1 MSDRPPT
8 TWYELLPP
16 AARPDRRFV
25 LKAAVGVGT
34 MLSTLPPAAAQSA
47 QSLLDGYKPT
57 YFNPAEWAFVRAACA
72 RLIPSDGDGP
82 GAIEAQVPVFIDR
95 QMAGDFGKG
104 TDWCMV
110 GPHDPN
116 ADPLL
121 GFQSPLPPAQIYR
134 EGIAA
139 VDEWCRKEKGK
150 PFAELD
156 APAQD
161 DVLKSLQ
168 AKKIQL
174 KPELRDF
181 FTFLLQNTK
190 EGFFADPM
198 YGGNYK
204 MAGWKHIGF
213 PGARGSFLEWAND
226 KGKPY
231 PLGPVS
237 INGERA

>member
-1 MSDRPPT
+1 MNDKPPT
-8 TWYELLPP
+8 TWRELTPP

-25 LKAAVGVGT
+25 LKAAVGGGT
-34 MLSTLPPAAAQSA
+34 MLSVLGLASA
-47 QSLLDGYKPT
+47 QTPQAMLDDYTPA
-57 YFNPAEWAFVRAACA
+57 YFKADEWAFVRAACA
-72 RLIPSDGDGP
+72 RLIPSEGDGP

-95 QMAGDFGKG
+95 QMAGDFGKAS
-104 TDWCMV
+104 DWCMI
-110 GPHDPN
+110 GPHN
-116 ADPLL
+116 ADADPRL
-121 GFQSPLPPAQIYR
+121 GFQSPLTPAQIYR

-139 VDEWCRKEKGK
+139 IDAWCKTEQGK

-156 APAQD
+156 ASAQD
-161 DVLKSLQ
+161 DVLKQLQ
-168 AKKIQL
+168 AHTIPL

-213 PGARGSFLEWAND
+213 PGARGSFREWAND
-226 KGKPY
+226 KDAAY

-237 INGERA
+237 ISGERG